1 MRVSTLIIALSSVL
15 LLANFAGCGFRPS
28 RGPVLKP
35 AGLEKAPETEVSD
48 GLAWTKLDGYDA
60 AHPSLPANGPVKKLN
75 LPVVYEEATVFPVDG
90 DATPYEDGKYD
101 FTKPIERLP
110 AVVSDDGVAGG
121 VSQQVFFGNGSA
133 KLSLSDRRKL
143 KTLAEDILQA
153 AHDYKVR
160 VVGHASKGPAGQQK
174 ANLAMA
180 QKRADDV
187 AAELQKDGV
196 KPHWLFTSAE
206 EDNMPGAPARR
217 VDIFVEARNQISP

>member
-1 MRVSTLIIALSSVL
+1 VVGYLADSKKQRTASMRVSTLIIALSSVL

-133 KLSLSDRRKL
+133 KLRPRIFFRPPMIIRSGWS
-143 KTLAEDILQA
+143 
-153 AHDYKVR
+153 V
-160 VVGHASKGPAGQQK
+160 
-174 ANLAMA
+174 M
-180 QKRADDV
+180 
-187 AAELQKDGV
+187 
-196 KPHWLFTSAE
+196 
-206 EDNMPGAPARR
+206 PAR
-217 VDIFVEARNQISP
+217 ARPDSRRPIWRWRRNAPMTWPPSCKRTA